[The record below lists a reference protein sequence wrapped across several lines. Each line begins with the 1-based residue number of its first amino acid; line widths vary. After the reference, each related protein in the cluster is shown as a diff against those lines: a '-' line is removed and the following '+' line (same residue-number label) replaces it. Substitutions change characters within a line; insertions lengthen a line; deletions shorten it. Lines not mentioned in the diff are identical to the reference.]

1 MGEKGPTETDGE
13 QENSNET
20 IVQMFENYEEYLEKT
35 ERTLSPSDVL
45 DRLPTLASW
54 DGNKLWY
61 NTQSVETH
69 SNDRMGLTKRAKQIL
84 KLKSEGFSFQEIE
97 NRGVA
102 SSGYATKV
110 CKIFDFLL
118 IDPYMF
124 EAFVEKSL
132 KTQKDYVI
140 RELDDDNDFSANSLP
155 AAKQVAERLI
165 GSGSKR
171 VDILEPD
178 GSRIQY
184 AGSGRKSKEPDRN
197 VPESI
202 DEDVG
207 VAFLDDEDWKVIIAS
222 LYRDNEDI
230 LAGYIMDKI

>member
-13 QENSNET
+13 QDTNET
-20 IVQMFENYEEYLEKT
+20 IDQMFENYEEYLEEA
-35 ERTLSPSDVL
+35 ERTLSPYDVL
-45 DRLPTLASW
+45 DRLPDLASW
-54 DGNKLWY
+54 DGNKLWC
-61 NTQSVETH
+61 NTENFENFT
-69 SNDRMGLTKRAKQIL
+69 NDRMGLTKRAKQIL
-84 KLKSEGFSFQEIE
+84 KLKYEGISFQEIE

-102 SSGYATKV
+102 SFGYATKV
-110 CKIFDFLL
+110 CKVFDFLL

-140 RELDDDNDFSANSLP
+140 RNLDDDNDFSANSLP

-184 AGSGRKSKEPDRN
+184 AGSGEVKNSPDRN

-207 VAFLDDEDWKVIIAS
+207 VAFLDDEDWKVIIAA